1 MDANAAQSLP
11 GWAKPLGY
19 GGLVPFAA
27 CALVMLALPDAGTRE
42 LAGRALLGYGA
53 VILSFLGGVHW
64 GLVLRGAA
72 PQRAGGLLAAGVVPS
87 LVGWVALL
95 LPFEQAAAVLVAGFG
110 LFWLYEHRVLGPAVL
125 PPDYLALR
133 RWLTLGVVA
142 SMGLALMAP
151 SLAPTVS

>member
-1 MDANAAQSLP
+1 MNANAAQSLP
-11 GWAKPLGY
+11 AWAKPLGY

-27 CALVMLALPDAGTRE
+27 CALVMLAMPDAGTRD

-72 PQRAGGLLAAGVVPS
+72 PQRAGRLLAAGVVPS

-110 LFWLYEHRVLGPAVL
+110 LFWLYEHRVLGPEVL

-142 SMGLALMAP
+142 SIGLALMAP
-151 SLAPTVS
+151 ALVPSTS